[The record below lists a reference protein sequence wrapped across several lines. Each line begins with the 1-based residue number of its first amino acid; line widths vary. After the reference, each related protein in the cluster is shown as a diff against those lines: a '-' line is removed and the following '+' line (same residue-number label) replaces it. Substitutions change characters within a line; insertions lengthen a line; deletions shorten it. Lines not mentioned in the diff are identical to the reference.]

1 MIEASRARLHAAL
14 AEPHRLAIVD
24 ALALGDLSPTELAA
38 KTGQA
43 SNLLAHHLGTLER
56 AGAIRR
62 RRSDADGRRTY
73 LTLAWENPVVAATA
87 APTLSTRRAQ
97 RVVFVCSANSAR
109 SQMAASIMARTG
121 AARVSSAGTSPAS
134 AIHPFALAELAR
146 HGLAPLAQTPTSAAE
161 VLATGDLIVAVC
173 DNAYEGMRDVDVDLH
188 WSIPDPSMAGE
199 DSFSRVFAE
208 LTPRV
213 ERLAGALTLG
223 QDS

>member
-1 MIEASRARLHAAL
+1 MIETSRTHLHAAL
-14 AEPHRLAIVD
+14 AEPRRLEIVD

-43 SNLLAHHLGTLER
+43 SNLLAHHLGALEH

-73 LTLAWENPVVAATA
+73 LTLAWDNPVVAATA
-87 APTLSTRRAQ
+87 ASALAIQKAR

-109 SQMAASIMARTG
+109 SQMAASLMAHTG
-121 AARVSSAGTSPAS
+121 AARVASAGTFPAS

-146 HGLAPLAQTPTSAAE
+146 HGLAPLAQAPSSAAE
-161 VLATGDLIVAVC
+161 VLAPGDLIVAVC
-173 DNAYEGMRDVDVDLH
+173 DNAYEGMRDVDVALH
-188 WSIPDPSMAGE
+188 WSIPDPSMAGR
-199 DSFSRVFAE
+199 DAFSRVFDE
-208 LTPRV
+208 LTPRI
-213 ERLAGALTLG
+213 ERLAGALTHG